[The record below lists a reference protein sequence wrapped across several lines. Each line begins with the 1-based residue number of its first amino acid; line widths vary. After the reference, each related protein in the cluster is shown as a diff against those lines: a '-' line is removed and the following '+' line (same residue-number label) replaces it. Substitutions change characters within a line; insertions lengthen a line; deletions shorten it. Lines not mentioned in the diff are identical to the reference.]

1 MTFIL
6 LLVAVVILLC
16 VIAEK
21 FSGRFGMPALILFMF
36 IGMLFGSDGI
46 FKIPFNDYKLAENI
60 CSIALLFI
68 MFYGG
73 FNLKWELAKGVAVK
87 SVLLSTIGVAVTAA
101 VHCHCI
107 VRQTGLELFLAGKLS
122 GRCSAWFH
130 GRCERVCHSAP
141 EKTKSQGQH
150 CLPVRDGERQ

>member
-46 FKIPFNDYKLAENI
+46 FKIPLTTISLPRIYVLSHCCLS
-60 CSIALLFI
+60 CS
-68 MFYGG
+68 
-73 FNLKWELAKGVAVK
+73 
-87 SVLLSTIGVAVTAA
+87 TAA
-101 VHCHCI
+101 L
-107 VRQTGLELFLAGKLS
+107 T
-122 GRCSAWFH
+122 
-130 GRCERVCHSAP
+130 
-141 EKTKSQGQH
+141 
-150 CLPVRDGERQ
+150 